1 MSKKKDNSFYIK
13 ATCTVNK
20 DENGICKSVKP
31 DVESCEEVEIQRA
44 IDSYELELK
53 KMLEE
58 EHKISG
64 EITLVERS
72 NKAKDGD
79 ITSEEGRIMLDVE
92 YADFSVSLVYRIGAS
107 VNRSLTDFEIQ
118 EAEA

>member
-13 ATCTVNK
+13 ATCKANK
-20 DENGICKSVKP
+20 DNNWICKSVKP

-53 KMLEE
+53 K
-58 EHKISG
+58 
-64 EITLVERS
+64 
-72 NKAKDGD
+72 
-79 ITSEEGRIMLDVE
+79 MLDVE